1 MALIDI
7 YDAQKE
13 YAYRNTP
20 YNRYEARNQ
29 VGSKIINLPVDKW
42 FDFFKDNN
50 FKYTSY
56 GNWSNGI
63 IGIKGNFY
71 PNEPDYWK
79 NCVSNL
85 HSIMLVNM
93 KTSYTLKYEKFEL
106 GVYLTNYFYEQC
118 SDWDKDKP
126 KFIQY
131 NIPEDW
137 SEQFFKELS
146 KIVTETTNRINLK
159 NKKEAQA
166 DAVQQIENDIDYGIL
181 DVADELQE
189 FGIKLEKIDNEINS
203 VTVTYRFSKEI
214 QNLHKNPYIA
224 IRKLKNGKYMMQY
237 KNYEY
242 WSADITT
249 WKQIKDGTTP
259 DQIKQYIRDYFEPW
273 KGMNDVYIKKPTF
286 L

>member
-7 YDAQKE
+7 YQQQRE
-13 YAYRNTP
+13 WAYQNSM
-20 YNRYEARNQ
+20 YDRYTARNQ
-29 VGSKIINLPVDKW
+29 VGQILINLQYEKW
-42 FDFFKDNN
+42 IEFFNENN
-50 FKYTSY
+50 FKYTNY

-63 IGIKGNFY
+63 IGIKCNIY
-71 PNEPDYWK
+71 PTEPDYWK
-79 NCVSNL
+79 NNVSNL

-106 GVYLTNYFYEQC
+106 GVYLTNYFYEHC
-118 SDWDKDKP
+118 TDWDKDKP
-126 KFIQY
+126 KKLSY
-131 NIPEDW
+131 NLPEDW

-203 VTVTYRFSKEI
+203 VTVTYRLSKEI
-214 QNLHKNPYIA
+214 QNLYKNPYIA
-224 IRKLKNGKYMMQY
+224 IRKLKNGKYTIQY

-249 WKQIKDGTTP
+249 WQQIKDGTTP